1 MRFSIVL
8 GAGGPKAWPFHAGV
22 LEALADIGLPP
33 DHAELMIGTSA
44 GAAVAT
50 ATRSGATPGDII
62 DFITMPPS
70 AAEVAE
76 FRQSFP
82 RSSGD
87 KLRAALPRAPQLLM
101 RKGRRGGL
109 GLGVVA
115 AGLLPAGLMP
125 NNLLARLPGV
135 SIGDRLPDRL
145 WIPAVRLP
153 DGETVVFGRDEW
165 LRGVTATEAV
175 QASSAVPWLFQA
187 KSVKGVT
194 YVDGAVDSPTHADL
208 ALGITPEVVVISS
221 VMTRPGNRVSQLL
234 ARRALAAETEQLE
247 AAGVRTIVV
256 AADEAAG
263 RLLEGF
269 TQRTNPTEG
278 RSRGRQ
284 IADLAAHL
292 TRAALVA

>member
-22 LEALADIGLPP
+22 LRSLADQGLPA
-33 DHAELMIGTSA
+33 DDAELMIGTSA

-50 ATRSGATPGDII
+50 ATRSGASPDEII
-62 DFITMPPS
+62 DFIATPPT
-70 AAEVAE
+70 AAEVAD

-82 RSSGD
+82 KSRSD

-101 RKGRRGGL
+101 KAGPGGP

-125 NNLLARLPGV
+125 TDLLARLPGV
-135 SIGDRLPDRL
+135 SIGDPLPDRL

-153 DGETVVFGRDEW
+153 DGETVVFGRDEG
-165 LRGVTATEAV
+165 LDGITATDAV

-187 KSVKGVT
+187 KTVRGVS

-208 ALGITPEVVVISS
+208 TLDVRPEVVVISS

-234 ARRALAAETEQLE
+234 ARRALAAETEQLR
-247 AAGVRTIVV
+247 AAGVRVIVIS
-256 AADEAAG
+256 ADEPVC

-269 TQRTNPTEG
+269 PDRANPAEA
-278 RSRGRQ
+278 RARGRQ
-284 IADLAAHL
+284 IADAAAHL
-292 TRAALVA
+292 TAATVVA